1 MRLFSFISI
10 PMGWVLK
17 QISVIFNGNFAWAVL
32 AFTVLVNALLI
43 PLSIKSQKASVQQA
57 RIKPK
62 MDALKKKYGSDPKRY
77 NEEVHKLYA
86 EEKVSMSGGCLPL
99 IIRLVLMMGVYYAIY
114 SPLQYVLNVPTDAI
128 NQAIEAAKNAGIT
141 LAQGRE
147 QIELIGLIQKGNEVL
162 GNIISPEMVNSVN
175 FNFFGIDLTEVPK
188 FGLSLSAIE
197 LNWLIPFA
205 AFAAA
210 MLSSIISLAMQKKAN
225 PDAPNM
231 AVMMLTM
238 PIISLV
244 IAFSMPC
251 AVGFYW
257 ACSSLISG
265 LIQAGVQKW
274 YGPNVLI
281 AKAQINET
289 FERFEK
295 ENKKLKNSAYNK
307 E

>member
-1 MRLFSFISI
+1 MRLFSFISV

-17 QISVIFNGNFAWAVL
+17 QISLLFNGNFALAVL
-32 AFTVLVNALLI
+32 VFTLLVNALLI
-43 PLSIKSQKASVQQA
+43 PLSIKSQKASVQQT

-77 NEEVHKLYA
+77 NEEVQKLYA

-99 IIRLVLMMGVYYAIY
+99 IIRLALMMGVYYAIY
-114 SPLQYVLNVPTDAI
+114 SPLQYVLNVDTGII
-128 NQAIEAAKNAGIT
+128 NQAIEAAKDAGIT

-147 QIELIGLIQKGNEVL
+147 QITLIGLIQGGNEAL
-162 GNIISPEMVNSVN
+162 GKIISPDVVSKVN
-175 FNFFGIDLTEVPK
+175 FNLFGINLTDTPQ
-188 FGLSLSAIE
+188 FGLSLSSIQ
-197 LNWLIPFA
+197 LNWVIPFA

-210 MLSSIISLAMQKKAN
+210 MLSSIISLAMQKKTN

-231 AVMMLTM
+231 AFMMLSM
-238 PIISLV
+238 PILSLV

-289 FERFEK
+289 YERFEK
-295 ENKKLKNSAYNK
+295 ERKKLSNTSNN
-307 E
+307 

>member
-1 MRLFSFISI
+1 MFNFISV
-10 PMGWVLK
+10 PMGWVLR
-17 QISVIFNGNFAWAVL
+17 QISTLFNGNFAWAVFV
-32 AFTVLVNALLI
+32 FTLLVNVLLI
-43 PLSIKSQKASVQQA
+43 PLSIKSQKSSVQQA

-77 NEEVHKLYA
+77 NEEVQKLYSQ
-86 EEKVSMSGGCLPL
+86 EKVSMSGGCLPL
-99 IIRLVLMMGVYYAIY
+99 IIRLILMMGVYYAIY
-114 SPLQYVLNVPTDAI
+114 SPLTHIVNLDSGVIADALK
-128 NQAIEAAKNAGIT
+128 AAGLEANARG
-141 LAQGRE
+141 AE
-147 QIELIGLIQKGNEVL
+147 IELIGLIQSGSNPSL
-162 GNIISPEMVNSVN
+162 NALISPETIKSVS
-175 FNFFGIDLTEVPK
+175 FNFLGFSLTETPK
-188 FGLSLSAIE
+188 FGLSLSAFNI
-197 LNWLIPFA
+197 NWLIPFG

-210 MLSSIISLAMQKKAN
+210 MLSSVISLRLQKKTN

-231 AVMMLTM
+231 AFMMLSM
-238 PIISLV
+238 PILSLV

-281 AKAQINET
+281 AKAQIKET
-289 FERFEK
+289 YEKFEK
-295 ENKKLKNSAYNK
+295 ENKLIESLANNK

>member
-1 MRLFSFISI
+1 MFNFVSV
-10 PMGWVLK
+10 PMGWVLR
-17 QISVIFNGNFAWAVL
+17 QISAIFNGNFAWAVFV
-32 AFTVLVNALLI
+32 FTLLVNVLLI
-43 PLSIKSQKASVQQA
+43 PLSIKSQKSSVQQA

-77 NEEVHKLYA
+77 NEEVQKLYSQ
-86 EEKVSMSGGCLPL
+86 EKVSMSGGCLPL
-99 IIRLVLMMGVYYAIY
+99 IIRLILMMGVYYAIY
-114 SPLQYVLNVPTDAI
+114 SPLTHIVNLDSGVIADALK
-128 NQAIEAAKNAGIT
+128 AAGLEANARG
-141 LAQGRE
+141 AE
-147 QIELIGLIQKGNEVL
+147 IELIGLIQSGSNSSL
-162 GNIISPEMVNSVN
+162 NALISPDTIKSVS
-175 FNFFGIDLTEVPK
+175 FDFLGFSLTETPN
-188 FGLSLSAIE
+188 FGLSLKAIDI
-197 LNWLIPFA
+197 NWVIPFG

-210 MLSSIISLAMQKKAN
+210 MLSSIISLRIQKKTN

-231 AVMMLTM
+231 AFMMLSM
-238 PIISLV
+238 PILSLV

-281 AKAQINET
+281 AKSQIKESY
-289 FERFEK
+289 EKFEK
-295 ENKKLKNSAYNK
+295 ENKLIESLSNNK